1 MPLPLLTRR
10 LAIRPLAAADAGDVM
25 TVYGDPEVMRY
36 WNGSALAD
44 RLEARAWAREQG
56 EAHAERGFAQWR
68 LSERAGARFVGC
80 LGLQPLEDEVEI
92 LYALAPAM
100 WGRGYATEAGEAALE
115 YAFAEVG
122 LECVVGIVRAANEAS
137 LRVLRRLGM
146 RPAGPAE
153 YWGSLWERFTLTAG
167 EWRDGLAAARLPLRT
182 ERLKLRGF
190 AAGDLEALCAVFGD
204 PEVMRYVGVERRPL
218 ERAQLAASQER
229 VREHW
234 DEHGFGPLAV
244 VERASGT
251 LVGEAG
257 LQVLDGGPEVELTYT
272 LARAAGGRG
281 YATEAARAA
290 LAWGF
295 AGLRLQRIVAVA
307 YPRNVA
313 SLKVIA
319 KLGMAP
325 EGTQFCYGA
334 TLAKFGLAIDDWR
347 AGAGAS
353 GA

>member
-1 MPLPLLTRR
+1 MPLPLFTSR
-10 LAIRPLAAADAGDVM
+10 LAIRPFATADAGDVM
-25 TVYGDPEVMRY
+25 SVYGEPEVMRY
-36 WNGSALAD
+36 WNSSALAD

-68 LSERAGARFVGC
+68 LSERAGGRFVGC
-80 LGLQPLEDEVEI
+80 AGLQPLDDEVEI

-115 YAFAEVG
+115 VAFTDAG
-122 LECVVGIVRAANEAS
+122 LDYVVGIARDENEAS

-153 YWGSLWERFTLTAG
+153 YWGSQWEKYTLTAR
-167 EWRDGLAAARLPLRT
+167 EWRDGRASARLPLRT
-182 ERLKLRGF
+182 DRLELRAF
-190 AAGDLEALCAVFGD
+190 AVDDLEALCGVFGD
-204 PEVMRYVGVERRPL
+204 SDVMRYVGVERRPL
-218 ERAQLAASQER
+218 ERTQLAASQER

-244 VERASGT
+244 VERASGR

-272 LARAAGGRG
+272 LARAAWGRG

-295 AGLRLQRIVAVA
+295 DGLRLQRIVAVA
-307 YPRNVA
+307 YPRNLA
-313 SLKVIA
+313 SLNVIA

-334 TLAKFGLAIDDWR
+334 SLAKFGLAIDDWR